1 MPEEIL
7 YVRSRRAER
16 MKRVQTMQH
25 AFAAVILITT
35 GWGHIGHGRLLPYF
49 EIAAGALLIATAV
62 RERVRHAHSRVGWVE
77 VAGAAMLTVEAI
89 AKLQQRHHL
98 LFYILLFI
106 QPLVLLA
113 FGLFDVQLAERR
125 YLKADDHGLE
135 LRTSPLWRK
144 RVPWEGLRTYRI
156 DGKALFLGDRK
167 LSLRDIADR
176 PEADAWLRAE
186 LERRSIRES

>member
-7 YVRSRRAER
+7 HVRSRRAER

-25 AFAAVILITT
+25 VFAALILITT

-49 EIAAGALLIATAV
+49 EIAAGAMLIATAV
-62 RERVRHAHSRVGWVE
+62 REKVRHAHSRVGWVE
-77 VAGAAMLTVEAI
+77 VAGAAMLAVEA
-89 AKLQQRHHL
+89 AVKVQQRHHF
-98 LFYILLFI
+98 LFYVLSFV

-113 FGLFDVQLAERR
+113 FGVFDVQIARRR

-135 LRTSPLWRK
+135 LRTSLLWRK

-156 DGKALFLGDRK
+156 EEKALFLDQRK
-167 LSLRDIADR
+167 LSLRDIANR

-186 LERRSIRES
+186 LARRSIRES